1 MAAGA
6 GGEAVSERPPIAAQ
20 PTYRDHPPRSATV
33 AGVFARQRGMSL
45 VEVMVAA
52 FILAVG
58 VLGVVAVIDRA
69 NAATS
74 TNKAREGGTNVARE
88 VIENASALPYRE
100 VTPTTL
106 PERLRSRPG
115 LADSDA
121 NAANGW
127 TVVRRGRE
135 GDAGEIRYSI
145 EASVCFLDDANDGTG
160 AHDAD
165 FCAESPPAG
174 SSDTTP
180 KDYKRVDA
188 TVTWTDDVGRPATV
202 RQTAIVTPRGAM
214 DIPAVVSLTGFPP
227 SPVTTSTARID
238 FSASTSSPADGVT
251 FSQDGGDIGTATGGP
266 TAWRFDWDIS
276 SLVDG
281 DYVIGARARDDQGE
295 FGAPMTVTYRLNRFV
310 PMAPGNFVAGVN
322 GTRVDTE
329 WSANPE
335 RDIAGYRVY
344 KQGASGGAVPVN
356 CGTAATPVYLV
367 ERKTTCTDAD
377 PLATAG
383 GSVSARSS
391 SSAITGGTTLTVPR
405 PQGVVAGDV
414 LVATVGVMG
423 PGQVSAPSGWTL
435 IRSTGSSTVRQASFY
450 RVVGSGEGT
459 DDTLFSSTTA
469 GMKGGMTAYTGVDAS
484 APIDASNDLVGPS
497 GDATAPSV
505 TTTRAGAAIVV
516 ASTHRGDN
524 GTDLSEPTGTI
535 VRWVVERSNGGNLVA
550 GFTQPTAGITPP
562 KPIAC
567 SGKKNCDGW
576 AAQTIALRPK
586 SGVAVDYWVR
596 AVDLDPSGKPRD
608 GAEST
613 RVNAYA
619 PNTPPTAPTGLSG
632 TLDADGSTR
641 LDWTGAGTDPDPGD
655 SVAFYRIYRDG
666 VYYDRTNDGADV
678 TWTDGD
684 RGGVDHD
691 YYLKAVDT
699 HLAESPASA
708 TVRR

>member
-1 MAAGA
+1 
-6 GGEAVSERPPIAAQ
+6 
-20 PTYRDHPPRSATV
+20 
-33 AGVFARQRGMSL
+33 MSL

-52 FILAVG
+52 FVLAVG

-74 TNKAREGGTNVARE
+74 ANKAREGGTNLARE

-135 GDAGEIRYSI
+135 GDAGRITYTIKEDDV
-145 EASVCFLDDANDGTG
+145 VCFLDDANDGTG
-160 AHDAD
+160 EHIVPAE
-165 FCAESPPAG
+165 FCAESAG
-174 SSDTTP
+174 PGSADTTP

-188 TVTWTDDVGRPATV
+188 TVTWTDDVGERQTV

-214 DIPAVVSLTGFPP
+214 DIPAVVFTGFPG

-295 FGAPMTVTYRLNRFV
+295 SGAPMTVTYSLNRFA
-310 PMAPGNFVAGVN
+310 PMAPENFVAGVN

-335 RDIAGYRVY
+335 RDIVGYRVY
-344 KQGASGGAVPVN
+344 KQGASGGAVRVN
-356 CGTAATPVYLV
+356 CGTAAAPVEPV

-383 GSVSARSS
+383 GGGSVSARSS
-391 SSAITGGTTLTVPR
+391 SSWATASTTLSVNR
-405 PQGVVAGDV
+405 PAGVVAGDV
-414 LVATVGVMG
+414 LLATVGVAG
-423 PGQVSAPSGWTL
+423 TGQVSTPSGWT
-435 IRSTGSSTVRQASFY
+435 IVRSTGAQDPGGVRQVSFY
-450 RVVGSGEGT
+450 RVAGSSEPASYSFAGT
-459 DDTLFSSTTA
+459 TP
-469 GMKGGMTAYTGVDAS
+469 GMGGGITAYTGVDTS
-484 APIDASNDLVGPS
+484 APIDASGEAVGPG
-497 GDATAPSV
+497 GDANAPSV
-505 TTTRAGAAIVV
+505 TTTRAGAAVVV
-516 ASTHRGDN
+516 ASTHRGDGETN
-524 GTDLSEPTGTI
+524 LTQPPGTTQ
-535 VRWVVERSNGGNLVA
+535 RWVFEYSGGNLA
-550 GFTQPTAGITPP
+550 ADFPQPTAGTTSPKKIDCSGPP
-562 KPIAC
+562 KSCA
-567 SGKKNCDGW
+567 KW
-576 AAQTIALRPK
+576 AAQTIALRPR
-586 SGVAVDYWVR
+586 SSVAVDYWVR
-596 AVDLDPSGKPRD
+596 AVDRDPSGSLRD

-632 TLDADGSTR
+632 ILQADGSTR

-666 VYYDRTNDGADV
+666 VYYDRTNDDADV